1 MSAAGVWAL
10 AWKNLWRNKR
20 RTLIT
25 VLSVAAGLAAL
36 LFAQS
41 LIETIQVQLVGKSTG
56 IHTGHLQVL
65 EKDTP
70 DMKFPDRWIADPA
83 PVVKALRSLPNVS
96 AFESRVVVTGL
107 LSSKNESAGVM
118 LVGVEPDKDP
128 KVLAI
133 STYLKEGRILRP
145 GDAGLYLGDTLAG
158 QLGVKVGDEVVM
170 MATTRD
176 GSMGAELAH
185 VVGIYHT
192 GSYTFDVSL
201 AYADIGQV
209 QRMMAAEGLVNDFV
223 VKLQNADLLEATRAR
238 LAAAL
243 KGQPLKA
250 ATWEEIDYELVGIRD
265 YQDALLRIV
274 LGVVFLIVAL
284 GIVNT
289 LLMSMYERVREFGL
303 LMALGARRGFVGRL
317 VVAESVL
324 LGVLGA
330 FFGLAAGSTLI
341 LYYGRQGLRL
351 PINDAVGFFMPFDAL
366 LYLRFD
372 WPRHLTALACVFVTC
387 ALSGLPPALR
397 AMRLKPA
404 VALRQT

>member
-1 MSAAGVWAL
+1 MNAAGLWSL
-10 AWKNLWRNKR
+10 AWKNLWRNRR

-25 VLSVAAGLAAL
+25 VLSVAAGLSAL

-41 LIETIQVQLVGKSTG
+41 LIETIQVQLVAKSTG

-70 DMKFPDRWIADPA
+70 DMKFPDRWIPDAA
-83 PVVKALRSLPNVS
+83 PVVKALRSLPNVA
-96 AFESRVVVTGL
+96 AFQSRVVVTGL

-145 GDAGLYLGDTLAG
+145 GDAGLYIGDTLAG
-158 QLGVKVGDEVVM
+158 QLGVKAGDEVVM

-176 GSMGAELAH
+176 GSMGAELAR

-223 VKLQNADLLEATRAR
+223 VRLQDADRLEETRAR
-238 LAAAL
+238 LAASL
-243 KGQPLKA
+243 KGLPLRA

-265 YQDALLRIV
+265 YQDALLRII

-289 LLMSMYERVREFGL
+289 LLMSMFERVREFGL
-303 LMALGARRGFVGRL
+303 LMALGARRGFIGRL

-330 FFGLAAGSTLI
+330 AAGLAAGSALI

-372 WPRHLTALACVFVTC
+372 WPRHFVALACVFLTC

-404 VALRQT
+404 QALRQT